1 MRGRSDDPALG
12 GTAGHSLVE
21 VIVAI
26 LIVTLALLP
35 AGHAVASAIRLGRQG
50 EASARVALALMAR
63 ASLVQQSAGAT
74 APRCLSLTAGS
85 ATSPTLVEWWTVR
98 DAGALRRVQ
107 LHARA
112 PGAGRPVED
121 SVELRVRCR

>member
-1 MRGRSDDPALG
+1 MG

-21 VIVAI
+21 VIVAT
-26 LIVTLALLP
+26 LIVTAALLP
-35 AGHAVASAIRLGRQG
+35 AGHAVASAIRLGRKG
-50 EASARVALALMAR
+50 EAAARVALALMAR

-85 ATSPTLVEWWTVR
+85 AVSATLVEWWTVR
-98 DAGALRRVQ
+98 DTGALRRVQ
-107 LHARA
+107 LHARV
-112 PGAGRPVED
+112 PGAGWPVED

>member
-1 MRGRSDDPALG
+1 MD

-21 VIVAI
+21 VIVAT
-26 LIVTLALLP
+26 LVVTAALLP
-35 AGHAVASAIRLGRQG
+35 AGHAVASAIRLGRKG
-50 EASARVALALMAR
+50 EATARVALALMSR

-74 APRCLSLTAGS
+74 APRCLALTAGS
-85 ATSPTLVEWWTVR
+85 AVSPALVEWWTVR
-98 DAGALRRVQ
+98 DTGVLRRVQ

-112 PGAGRPVED
+112 PGAGWPVED